1 MLFRAAARNRD
12 SLRAAA
18 SEGCDLIGIRQ
29 RDRIGWRVDAR
40 NACGRRI
47 RIMANMLL
55 PLEERNL
62 TPEEVDQL
70 DRRRRRG
77 QLYMVICYQCVIV
90 GTLVTIWSGQDLQ
103 YSPGWAHPMF
113 YWNVVLGV
121 LAIYFFVAGLRL
133 RRGNHEF
140 ISY

>member
-1 MLFRAAARNRD
+1 
-12 SLRAAA
+12 
-18 SEGCDLIGIRQ
+18 
-29 RDRIGWRVDAR
+29 
-40 NACGRRI
+40 
-47 RIMANMLL
+47 MANMLL